1 MGGGTVMPRALRRP
15 LFVVLAVLVV
25 VTTVG
30 LAILPEIVRRVAVSQ
45 MTKLTGRA
53 VSVGDVDF
61 NLFTG
66 SVGLKGFKLAHRGS
80 PESAIELDRLEV
92 RLDYVPL
99 FFHEARVTDLK
110 LTSLKINAKR
120 VGEAEFDFSDL
131 LALIAADP
139 SAPPSPWKVTLAR
152 GSLRSAT
159 IVFRDQVTAPPSEW
173 RIEGLT
179 VDASELSTRP
189 KAKPGR
195 LALKLR
201 LNGATVSVTSEA
213 LGLDPLKAVAR
224 VDVDGFDLAA
234 VRPYLPPRLPAA
246 PRAGR
251 AGVALELVV
260 ESGPAGLTRAVAA
273 GDLGAS
279 GLEVAQAG
287 RTEPFLK
294 LPRLGIKVKGADLV
308 ARTVT
313 IAAVELEGL
322 AVRAVRDARQQI
334 DLLALGAAREERLA
348 AAPPASPATPAQA
361 GFSAKIEQIAI
372 RKGAFTFRDEGI
384 SPLTTL
390 EAGDLTADVTN
401 VAWPTAGPTAFVA
414 SLRLPTAGRLAVRGA
429 VTPLP
434 FDLEIAISLR
444 GGTIEPF
451 QAYIPVPARLS
462 GIFHAESRNR
472 MTIADDG
479 TVTAT
484 STGKS
489 SIEKFAIRAPGE
501 TRPTVSVERIQ
512 FDGIDFA
519 WPKHA
524 RAAKITLAKPDILIE
539 RDADGGISVR
549 KLFDSRADATD
560 MASSA
565 PSTAGESPRRPVEKP
580 SSTPAAAPKRGGLP
594 LELEF
599 GTIAITE
606 GHARFLDRTT
616 TPAFSETLAR
626 LEVIVEELSA
636 TSGRRAKIATQ
647 AVVGDAS
654 AFVLQG
660 EIAPFGEVYADL
672 SGELRDFELTSVN
685 PYADAAIAWFMK
697 TGRLAVKVHVK
708 VEKNQLTAENEID
721 VKNLTVAPSREG
733 DEVKKKIGLPLGM
746 IVALITDSD
755 NAIKVNVPLSGE
767 LSQLQAGLGD
777 AVWVAVRN
785 ALVNVISAPFKGI
798 GRLFKGKGDT
808 VDDLQV
814 DPVTFAAG
822 SAEVAGEMEQH
833 LTQVADFL
841 RRAPMIK
848 LALTSVAAPQ
858 DGESLRVQELT
869 LKIQRAQ
876 LERGLPNFNA
886 AVAATFKEQV
896 PGVAPPKSADEQLAV
911 LRQREPLPQ
920 VRVTELLTRRLAA
933 VRDALTTREG
943 IPAARLVPGE
953 ARPPAE
959 PLAAGRV
966 EFEITH

>member
-53 VSVGDVDF
+53 VSLGDVDF

-99 FFHEARVTDLK
+99 LFHEARVTDLK

-120 VGEAEFDFSDL
+120 VGKAEFDFSDL

-159 IVFRDQVTAPPSEW
+159 IVFRDQVTAPPTEW
-173 RIEGLT
+173 RIEG
-179 VDASELSTRP
+179 
-189 KAKPGR
+189 
-195 LALKLR
+195 
-201 LNGATVSVTSEA
+201 
-213 LGLDPLKAVAR
+213 
-224 VDVDGFDLAA
+224 
-234 VRPYLPPRLPAA
+234 
-246 PRAGR
+246 
-251 AGVALELVV
+251 
-260 ESGPAGLTRAVAA
+260 
-273 GDLGAS
+273 
-279 GLEVAQAG
+279 
-287 RTEPFLK
+287 
-294 LPRLGIKVKGADLV
+294 
-308 ARTVT
+308 RTVT

-479 TVTAT
+479 TVTAM